1 MGNVTTPTASPRGCE
16 WRRWDPHLHA
26 PGTLL
31 SDRFNGD
38 WDAYLERI
46 ELSEPRIE
54 ALGVTDYFC
63 IRTYQQV
70 RKWKEKNRLEN
81 VHLIFPNVEIRM
93 NIETDKG
100 SAINLHLLFSP
111 DDPDH
116 ECEIIRALGQLDF
129 EFDSRNYSCTESDLV
144 ALGHAFTGKRLGPEA
159 ALRAGANQFKVSLTQ
174 LKKLFRAER
183 WVQENCLVA
192 VAGSSNDG
200 TAGLAKDASF
210 AATRQEV
217 ERFAHIIFASTP
229 KQRDFW
235 LGHAP
240 VAPADYIEKTYGSRK
255 PCLHGS
261 DAHEEERVGAPVLD
275 RYCWLKGDPSFE
287 TLRQVILEPDRR
299 VRISAETPI
308 DGVPA
313 QTIRQI
319 HTAEAPWLVTDAIVL
334 NPGLVAII
342 GARGSGKT
350 ALVDILA
357 AGANATESAENL
369 SSFVQ
374 RASSPVD
381 HLAGASVQLE
391 WGHGGMSD
399 SVPVSLHVSAYEPWD
414 EQPPAEIRYLSQHF
428 VERLCSAEGMATELR
443 TEIERVVFEN
453 TDPTERLETDSFGE
467 LTDVLLD
474 PVRRRRDELRD
485 TISELSKSITHEEG
499 LRDKLPALRSKPERL
514 SRQIT
519 EGRKSLAAFIPKG
532 KQARAERLGRVEQA
546 CTAVQSHVERLKR
559 KQQSI
564 QDLAREV
571 TQTQVAREPS
581 RLLELRRRFTAAD
594 LSEPEWAQFLLVFK
608 GDVESILSTALSG
621 VQRDVKA
628 ITDGNPKASISEAST
643 PFEQWPLSRLT
654 ELRNALRKEVV
665 IDKTQQKKY
674 DELRGTIKL
683 HEGTLRRTEA
693 LIKNAEG
700 ATSRRQTLVVARRTA
715 YVEVF
720 KTFVEEEQALRQL
733 YAPLGERLVDAQ
745 GALTKL
751 SFSVRRRV
759 DLTTWVTRGEGLLD
773 LRNATKFKGQGS
785 LRKHART
792 YLVPAWT
799 TGTAEDIARA
809 METFR
814 GKFARDLINAR
825 PPSIG
830 LAEKQAWTRSVAEW
844 LYETS
849 HIQIEYGIEYEGVT
863 IERLSPGTR
872 GIVLLLLFLAIDTND
887 TRPLVIDQP
896 EENLDPNSVF
906 EELVPHFREACL
918 RRQVVIVTHN
928 ANLVVNTDADQ
939 VIAASSFRVPDV
951 PLPLIS
957 YETGSLENGDIRRLV
972 CQILEGGER
981 AFLERQKRYRLR
993 WEQILSQDENAYNH
1007 MRQQ

>member
-1 MGNVTTPTASPRGCE
+1 MGNATTPTASPRGCE

-31 SDRFNGD
+31 NDRFSGD

-70 RKWKEKNRLEN
+70 RKWQEKNRLKN

-93 NIETDKG
+93 NIETGKG
-100 SAINLHLLFSP
+100 RAINLHLLFSP
-111 DDPDH
+111 EDPDH
-116 ECEIIRALGQLDF
+116 ESEIIRALGQLTF
-129 EFDSRNYSCTESDLV
+129 EFGSRNFSCTESDLV
-144 ALGHAFTGKRLGPEA
+144 ALGRTFTGKSLEYEA
-159 ALRAGANQFKVSLTQ
+159 ALRAGANQFKVSLSR
-174 LKKLFRAER
+174 LKKLIRTER
-183 WVQENCLVA
+183 WMQENCLIA

-210 AATRQEV
+210 AAIRQEI

-240 VAPADYIEKTYGSRK
+240 AATPHYIEETYGSRK

-261 DAHEEERVGAPVLD
+261 DAHDEQRVGAPVLE

-287 TLRQVILEPDRR
+287 TLRQVVLEPDRR
-299 VRISAETPI
+299 VRIDAEAPTG
-308 DGVPA
+308 GVPA

-319 HTAEAPWLVTDAIVL
+319 HTADAPWLATEAIVL

-357 AGANATESAENL
+357 AGANATESAQNL
-369 SSFVQ
+369 SSFLQ

-381 HLAGASVQLE
+381 HLAGTSVQLE
-391 WGHGGMSD
+391 WGDDDMSD
-399 SVPVSLHVSAYEPWD
+399 SVPVSPHALAYEPWD

-428 VERLCSAEGMATELR
+428 VERLCSAESMATELR
-443 TEIERVVFEN
+443 EEIERVIFEN
-453 TDPTERLETDSFGE
+453 TDPTDRLETDSFRE

-485 TISELSKSITHEEG
+485 TILQLSKSVTHEEG
-499 LRDKLPALRSKPERL
+499 LRDKLPALRSERERL

-519 EGRKSLAAFIPKG
+519 ERRKSVAALIPKG
-532 KQARAERLGRVEQA
+532 QQARAERFRTVEQA
-546 CTAVQSHVERLKR
+546 CTTIQNQVERFKK
-559 KQQSI
+559 KQQSL
-564 QDLAREV
+564 QDLASEV
-571 TQTQVAREPS
+571 AQTQLTREPS

-594 LSEPEWAQFLLVFK
+594 LSESEWAQFLLVFK
-608 GDVESILSTALSG
+608 GDVGSILSTALIR

-628 ITDGNPKASISEAST
+628 VTDGNSTAPISEAST
-643 PFEQWPLSRLT
+643 PLEQWPLSRLT
-654 ELRNALRKEVV
+654 EVANDLRKEVG

-683 HEGTLRRTEA
+683 QEGTLRRTEA
-693 LIKNAEG
+693 LIKSAEG
-700 ATSRRQTLVVARRTA
+700 AASRRQPLVVARRTS

-720 KTFVEEEQALRQL
+720 KAFIDEEQALRQL
-733 YAPLGERLVDAQ
+733 YAPLRDRLGDAQ
-745 GALTKL
+745 GALAKL

-773 LRNATKFKGQGS
+773 LRNATEFKGQGS

-799 TGTAEDIARA
+799 KGTAEDIAQA
-809 METFR
+809 MEMFR
-814 GKFARDLINAR
+814 RKFARDLINAR
-825 PPSIG
+825 PSSIG
-830 LAEKQAWTRSVAEW
+830 VAEKQSWTQSVAEW

-849 HIQIEYGIEYEGVT
+849 HIQIEYGIEYEGVA
-863 IERLSPGTR
+863 IEQLSPGTR

-906 EELVPHFREACL
+906 EELVPHFREACR

-939 VIAASSFRVPDV
+939 VIVASSLRRPDM

-957 YETGSLENGDIRRLV
+957 YEGGSLENGGIRRLV
-972 CQILEGGER
+972 CRILEGGER

-993 WEQILSQDENAYNH
+993 REQVL
-1007 MRQQ
+1007 